1 MATLKKRHG
10 KWQCQVAM
18 KGVRK
23 ARSFTKKQLASQWG
37 NRVEAEVINGTFED
51 NNELVKMSVKALMD
65 LYYDHQ
71 KTKTEHASRL
81 NDECNKIKRYPIANI
96 RLGYLNGKHC
106 ASFRDQ
112 LLSEGLAKATVRKYL
127 GLLQRALDIGRKEL
141 DIPMTHNPVMLVSK
155 PREDNSRDRILT
167 DQEWENFIEAAG
179 KSSIHFLKALVILAR
194 ETTCRRSEILRI
206 TRYDINFE
214 KGTLHIPK
222 TKNGSPRTIGLSPR
236 AIEVLK
242 EVPVSVDGKYFKT
255 PFQSQSNLPNLVS
268 RAVGRAVK
276 AAGIKNFR
284 LHDVRHMS
292 ATDRAEQGWSI
303 VELSAQGGWKT
314 LSQLKR
320 YTHIKGEHLAKKLR
334 EQNV

>member
-1 MATLKKRHG
+1 MRKHKD
-10 KWQCQVAM
+10 KWRVEVEK
-18 KGVRK
+18 KGVRISK
-23 ARSFTKKQLASQWG
+23 IFTKKQLASSWASK
-37 NRVEAEVINGTFED
+37 VEAEIINGTYQD
-51 NNELVKMSVKALMD
+51 NNELVKMSVRELLD

-71 KTKTEHASRL
+71 KSKTEHWSRL
-81 NDECNKIKRYPIANI
+81 KDECNKISRYPIASI

-127 GLLQRALDIGRKEL
+127 GLLQRALDVGRKEL

-155 PREDNSRDRILT
+155 PREDNTRDRILT
-167 DQEWENFIEAAG
+167 DQEWEDLIEAAG